1 MAQTGEVKFS
11 FALKGKNMAIVRG
24 CNLPDD
30 LYYHVDSNVWARLEA
45 DGVVTVGMTSCA
57 CTLAGQLVAATPK
70 KVGKAVE
77 QKQTICTVE
86 SGKWVGPVKTPVS
99 GQLVAINEAAIER
112 PALVNEDPYGQ
123 GWLAKIQPSRW
134 EAEQASLVTG
144 AEIATAF
151 EAKMNADGFGG
162 C

>member
-1 MAQTGEVKFS
+1 MA
-11 FALKGKNMAIVRG
+11 NVRG
-24 CNLPDD
+24 CNLPDE

-45 DGVVTVGMTSCA
+45 DGAITIGMTAYA
-57 CTLAGQLVAATPK
+57 CSLAGQLVAATPK
-70 KVGKAVE
+70 KVGKDVE

-99 GQLVAINEAAIER
+99 GKLIAINEAAIDT
-112 PALVNEDPYGQ
+112 PAQVNEAPYGQ
-123 GWLAKIQPSRW
+123 GWLARVMPSHW
-134 EAEQASLVTG
+134 ETEKASLVTG
-144 AEIATAF
+144 AEIATLF

>member
-1 MAQTGEVKFS
+1 MQ
-11 FALKGKNMAIVRG
+11 FAVKGKDQEMANVRG

-45 DGVVTVGMTSCA
+45 DGVITVGMTSCA
-57 CTLAGQLVAATPK
+57 CSLAGQLVAATPK
-70 KVGKAVE
+70 KVGKEVE

-86 SGKWVGPVKTPVS
+86 SGKWVGPVKAPVS
-99 GQLVAINEAAIER
+99 GTLLAINEAAIDR

-123 GWLAKIQPSRW
+123 GWLAKIQPSLW
-134 EAEQASLVTG
+134 NAEKTSLVTG
-144 AEIATAF
+144 AEIAAAF

>member
-1 MAQTGEVKFS
+1 
-11 FALKGKNMAIVRG
+11 MAIVRG

-30 LYYHVDSNVWARLEA
+30 LFYHVDSNVWARLEA
-45 DGVVTVGMTSCA
+45 DGAITVGMTSYA
-57 CTLAGQLVAATPK
+57 CSLAGQLVAATPK
-70 KVGKAVE
+70 KIGKDVE

-86 SGKWVGPVKTPVS
+86 SGKWVGPIKAPVS
-99 GQLVAINEAAIER
+99 GKLIAINELAIDK
-112 PALVNEDPYGQ
+112 PSLVNEDPYGN

-134 EAEQASLVTG
+134 EAEKASLVTG
-144 AEIATAF
+144 ADIAAVF

>member
-1 MAQTGEVKFS
+1 
-11 FALKGKNMAIVRG
+11 MAIVRG

-30 LYYHVDSNVWARLEA
+30 LFYHVETNVWARLEA
-45 DGVVTVGMTSCA
+45 DGAISVGMTSYA
-57 CTLAGQLVAATPK
+57 CSLAGQLVAATPK
-70 KVGKAVE
+70 KIGKDVE

-86 SGKWVGPVKTPVS
+86 SGKWVGPVKAPVS
-99 GQLVAINEAAIER
+99 GKLIAINEPAIDK
-112 PALVNEDPYGQ
+112 PSLVNEDPYGQ

-134 EAEQASLVTG
+134 DDEKASLVTG
-144 AEIATAF
+144 ADVAAVF

>member
-1 MAQTGEVKFS
+1 MA
-11 FALKGKNMAIVRG
+11 NVRG

-30 LYYHVDSNVWARLEA
+30 LFYHADSNVWARLEV
-45 DGVVTVGMTSCA
+45 DGVITVGMTSYA
-57 CTLAGQLVAATPK
+57 CSLAGQLVAATPK
-70 KVGKAVE
+70 KTGKIVE

-99 GQLVAINEAAIER
+99 GILIEVNEAAMDT
-112 PALVNEDPYGQ
+112 PTQVNESPYGY
-123 GWLAKIQPSRW
+123 GWLVKIKPSHW
-134 EAEQASLVTG
+134 ETEKANLVTG
-144 AEIATAF
+144 AEVAAVF

>member
-1 MAQTGEVKFS
+1 MA
-11 FALKGKNMAIVRG
+11 NVRG

-45 DGVVTVGMTSCA
+45 DGAVTVGMTSCA
-57 CTLAGQLVAATPK
+57 CSLAGQLVAATPK
-70 KVGKAVE
+70 KVGKQVE
-77 QKQTICTVE
+77 QNQTICTVE
-86 SGKWVGPVKTPVS
+86 SGKWVGPVKAPVS
-99 GQLVAINEAAIER
+99 GVLVAVNEVAIDM
-112 PALVNEDPYGQ
+112 PALVNDDPYGQ

-134 EAEQASLVTG
+134 EAEKAGLVTSD
-144 AEIATAF
+144 AIAAAF